1 MLMALE
7 GIDNDNEP
15 VADVDDL
22 IPREEAADV
31 PPDMPPDSEEDFE
44 KAIRPDERAP
54 WLPRIPPTNPD

>member
-22 IPREEAADV
+22 IHREEDAEA

-44 KAIRPDERAP
+44 KAIRRDERAP
-54 WLPRIPPTNPD
+54 WLPRIPPANPD